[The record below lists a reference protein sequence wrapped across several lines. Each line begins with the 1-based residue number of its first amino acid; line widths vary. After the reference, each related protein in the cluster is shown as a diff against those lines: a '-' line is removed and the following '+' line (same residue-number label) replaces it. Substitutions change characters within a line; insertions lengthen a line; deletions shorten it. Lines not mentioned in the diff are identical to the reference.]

1 MVEIID
7 SALRAVIDSLKIDTM
22 NSLNKKKIKTNFI
35 MSKALFGVIHKK
47 KQKKLLLLFKA
58 ISGHVNPVFEKAS
71 NVKHLEHSRKSK
83 NKRKKF
89 N

>member
-47 KQKKLLLLFKA
+47 KTKKTIVIIQGNFG
-58 ISGHVNPVFEKAS
+58 SRQSCF
-71 NVKHLEHSRKSK
+71 RKSQ
-83 NKRKKF
+83 
-89 N
+89 